1 LRDTIKEEKGNCC
14 EICEHWCGDN
24 GSPHHIVKISEE
36 PLLRD
41 CKSNILWL
49 CFDCHR
55 LTEDK
60 PGYNARLQLELQKRY
75 FKKFLINRFYTPEE
89 IAQIVIMPVKDLEKA
104 INKGRLKFE
113 YVDGVRKSQGLEII
127 RFLMGG
133 KIHE

>member
-1 LRDTIKEEKGNCC
+1 MKKLNRALRDTIKEEKDNCC
-14 EICEHWCGDN
+14 EICGHWCGDNN

-49 CFDCHR
+49 
-55 LTEDK
+55 
-60 PGYNARLQLELQKRY
+60 
-75 FKKFLINRFYTPEE
+75 
-89 IAQIVIMPVKDLEKA
+89 
-104 INKGRLKFE
+104 

-133 KIHE
+133 KLR